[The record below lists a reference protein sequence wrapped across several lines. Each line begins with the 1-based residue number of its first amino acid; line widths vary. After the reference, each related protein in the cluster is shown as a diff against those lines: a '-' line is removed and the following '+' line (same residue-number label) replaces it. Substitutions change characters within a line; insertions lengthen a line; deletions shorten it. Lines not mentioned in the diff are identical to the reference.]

1 MLERLFISK
10 VRVKIL
16 KQFLQ
21 NTGEEYHIRALVRIL
36 NEEINAVRR
45 ELKNLEAFGLLK
57 SKRQTNRIVYRLKMN
72 SPFLY
77 ELKSMILK
85 DSEELRLMAKVLGNI
100 KNVELVVVT
109 QAYMAKKYSDE
120 NDIDILIIGK
130 PDIAKLTKEMNS
142 VEKDIG
148 RELKMAVLSKE
159 DYDYKKKRREQFVL
173 NVLEKDKIVL
183 LGSPNKIGL

>member
-16 KQFLQ
+16 KQYLL
-21 NTGEEYHIRALVRIL
+21 NTDAQYHIRELVRLL

-57 SKRQTNRIVYRLKMN
+57 SKKQSNKIIYTLNLN
-72 SPFLY
+72 NPFLY

-85 DSEELRLMAKVLGNI
+85 DSDELRLMAKVLGSINNI
-100 KNVELVVVT
+100 DVVLIT
-109 QAYMAKKYSDE
+109 EAYMTKKYSDE
-120 NDIDILIIGK
+120 NDIDILILGK
-130 PDIAKLTKEMNS
+130 PDINKLTKEMNS
-142 VEKDIG
+142 VEKELG
-148 RELKMAVLSKE
+148 RDLRMAVLTKE
-159 DYDYKKKRREQFVL
+159 DFEFRKKRREKLILDVI
-173 NVLEKDKIVL
+173 EKDKIVL

>member
-16 KQFLQ
+16 KQYLHDTEGRF
-21 NTGEEYHIRALVRIL
+21 HIRELVRLL

-57 SKRQTNRIVYRLKMN
+57 SERQTNRIVYSVN
-72 SPFLY
+72 PSCPFIY
-77 ELKSMILK
+77 ELRAIIMK
-85 DSEELRLMAKVLGNI
+85 DSDELKLMAKVLGAI
-100 KNVELVVVT
+100 KNVEVVIIT
-109 QAYMAKKYSDE
+109 EAYMKKEYANDSDV
-120 NDIDILIIGK
+120 DLLIIGK

-142 VEKDIG
+142 VEKELG
-148 RELKMAVLSKE
+148 RELKMAVLTKE
-159 DYDYKKKRREQFVL
+159 DYEFRKKRREKL
-173 NVLEKDKIVL
+173 ILDIIEKDKIVL

>member
-16 KQFLQ
+16 KQFLL
-21 NTGEEYHIRALVRIL
+21 NTGESYHIRALVRLL

-57 SKRQTNRIVYRLKMN
+57 STRQSNKIVYTLNTN

-77 ELKSMILK
+77 ELRSMILK
-85 DSEELRLMAKVLGNI
+85 DSEELKLMAKVLGSI
-100 KNVELVVVT
+100 KNVDSVIVT
-109 QAYMAKKYSDE
+109 QAYMEKNYDNE
-120 NDIDILIIGK
+120 NDVDILIIGS
-130 PDIAKLTKEMNS
+130 PDINKLTKEMNG
-142 VEKDIG
+142 VEKELG
-148 RELKMAVLSKE
+148 RELRMAVLTKE
-159 DYDYKKKRREQFVL
+159 DYEFRKKRREKMIL
-173 NVLEKDKIVL
+173 DILEKDKIIL

>member
-16 KQFLQ
+16 KQFLL
-21 NTGEEYHIRALVRIL
+21 NTGESYHIRALVRLL

-57 SKRQTNRIVYRLKMN
+57 SARQANKIVYTLNTN

-77 ELKSMILK
+77 ELRSMILK
-85 DSEELRLMAKVLGNI
+85 DSEELKLMAKVLGAI
-100 KNVELVVVT
+100 KNVDFVIIT
-109 QAYMAKKYSDE
+109 QAYMEKNYDNE
-120 NDIDILIIGK
+120 NDVDILIIGS
-130 PDIAKLTKEMNS
+130 PDINKLTKEMNG
-142 VEKDIG
+142 VEKELG
-148 RELKMAVLSKE
+148 RELRMAVLTKE
-159 DYDYKKKRREQFVL
+159 DYEFRKKRREKMIL
-173 NVLEKDKIVL
+173 DILEKDKIIL